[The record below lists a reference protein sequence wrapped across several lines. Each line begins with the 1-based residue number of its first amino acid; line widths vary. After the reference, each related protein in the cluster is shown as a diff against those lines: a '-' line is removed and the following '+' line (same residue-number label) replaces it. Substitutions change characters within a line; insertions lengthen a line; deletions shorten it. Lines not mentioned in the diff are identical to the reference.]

1 MNTIQKGEKTM
12 RLTAK
17 DMIKQKLLDAQENV
31 RDFQE
36 YSGKIEDKEVEETFK
51 RFAEDSGFQ
60 ARKLQEL
67 LDKYEK

>member
-1 MNTIQKGEKTM
+1 MNIIQKGEKTM

>member
-1 MNTIQKGEKTM
+1 MNTIWKGEKTM